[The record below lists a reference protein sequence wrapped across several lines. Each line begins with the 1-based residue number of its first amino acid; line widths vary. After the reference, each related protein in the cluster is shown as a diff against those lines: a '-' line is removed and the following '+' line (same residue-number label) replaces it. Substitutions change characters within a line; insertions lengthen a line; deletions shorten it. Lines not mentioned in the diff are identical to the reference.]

1 MIKYHNFSLT
11 EIENLIPWEK
21 TIYISLIRKQ
31 IEEIKLKNN
40 K

>member
-11 EIENLIPWEK
+11 EIENLIPREK
-21 TIYISLIRKQ
+21 TIYVSLIRKQ